1 MMASN
6 QEKCDIA
13 VIGSGAAGAAAALS
27 LAHAG
32 FSVAL
37 VGPPPPRADGRTIAL
52 LGLSWRMMAE
62 WGVVQALGDT
72 VAPLSVMRIVDDT
85 GSLFRQ
91 PPVDFSAAEMDLDA
105 FGWNVE
111 ATALVTALTDAARA
125 HEEISVHPVIATAL
139 EPAGDNWRIATAAG
153 DIVATLVVGADGRNS
168 IVRKA
173 AGIEA
178 KGWSYPQSAL
188 TVILKHSREHRDAST
203 EFHTRSGP
211 CTLVPL
217 PGKRSSLV
225 WMSAPEDGARL
236 MAMDDTALALAI
248 ERQCHAI
255 LGRMEIDGPRGL
267 VPMSGLE
274 VECFSAPGLALVGEA
289 AHVFPP
295 IGAQGLN
302 LGFRDIADLVQAVG
316 NARASGRSIGGVEAM
331 AAYDRARKPDVK
343 ARTMAVDAMNRS
355 LLSALLPVDFARGLG
370 LLALANI
377 APLRRLAMRTG
388 LGAGSLDQ
396 NRPGTAA

>member
-1 MMASN
+1 MNVNDA
-6 QEKCDIA
+6 QECDIA
-13 VIGSGAAGAAAALS
+13 VIGSGAAGAATALA

-52 LGLSWRMMAE
+52 LGLSWRMMAD

-91 PPVDFSAAEMDLDA
+91 PPVDFRAAEMDLDA

-111 ATALVTALTDAARA
+111 ATALVTALTNAAQA
-125 HEEISVHPVIATAL
+125 HELVSMHPVIATAL
-139 EPAGDNWRIATAAG
+139 EPEGGGWRVSTPEG
-153 DIVATLVVGADGRNS
+153 DIIAPLVVGADGRNS
-168 IVRKA
+168 IVRKT

-225 WMSAPEDGARL
+225 WMAAPEEGARL
-236 MAMDDTALALAI
+236 LALDDASLAMAI

-255 LGRMEIDGPRGL
+255 LGHLEIDGPRGL

-274 VECFSAPGLALVGEA
+274 VERFSAPSLALVGEA

-302 LGFRDIADLVQAVG
+302 LGFRDIADLVEAISD
-316 NARASGRSIGGVEAM
+316 AREAGRSIGGAEAM

-343 ARTMAVDAMNRS
+343 ARTMAVDTMNRS
-355 LLSALLPVDFARGLG
+355 LLSGLLPVDFARGLG

-377 APLRRLAMRTG
+377 GPLRRLAMRKG
-388 LGAGSLDQ
+388 LGAGRFEDKG
-396 NRPGTAA
+396 PGAAA

>member
-1 MMASN
+1 MKATDA
-6 QEKCDIA
+6 QRHDIA
-13 VIGSGAAGAAAALS
+13 VIGSGAAGAATALA

-32 FSVAL
+32 FMVAL

-52 LGLSWRMMAE
+52 LGLSWRMMAD

-91 PPVDFSAAEMDLDA
+91 PPVDFKAAEMDLDA

-125 HEEISVHPVIATAL
+125 HDGISLHPVIATGL
-139 EPAGDNWRIATAAG
+139 EPEGSDWRVPTPEG
-153 DIVATLVVGADGRNS
+153 DIIATLVVGADGRNS
-168 IVRKA
+168 IVRKT

-217 PGKRSSLV
+217 PGRRSSLV
-225 WMSAPEDGARL
+225 WMAAPEEGARL
-236 MAMDDTALALAI
+236 FSLDDAALALAI
-248 ERQCHAI
+248 EKQCHAI

-274 VECFSAPGLALVGEA
+274 VERFSAPGLALVGEA

-302 LGFRDIADLVQAVG
+302 LGFRDIADLVQAISD
-316 NARASGRSIGGVEAM
+316 ARASGRSIGGAEAM
-331 AAYDRARKPDVK
+331 ATYDRARKPDVK

-377 APLRRLAMRTG
+377 GPLRRLAMQKG
-388 LGAGSLDQ
+388 LGASAS
-396 NRPGTAA
+396 P